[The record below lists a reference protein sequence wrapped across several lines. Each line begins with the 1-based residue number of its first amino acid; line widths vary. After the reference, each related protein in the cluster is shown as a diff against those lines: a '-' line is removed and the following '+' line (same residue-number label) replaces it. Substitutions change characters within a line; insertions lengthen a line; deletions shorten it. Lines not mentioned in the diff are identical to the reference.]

1 MAFIND
7 HYLKLAAG
15 YLFPE
20 IARRVTA
27 FADANPS
34 LKGRI
39 IRCGIGDVTEP
50 LPPAAI
56 AAMHAGVEELASR
69 DTFRG
74 YGPATGY
81 DFVREAIVQGDFRE
95 RGIAIEAD
103 EIFLSD
109 GSKPDASAFIEI
121 LAAGS
126 PAEGGN
132 RIAVCDPVYP
142 VYVDNNVMAGNT
154 GAALAGVEPTRGFEA
169 SSRVTGNAGINRFNA
184 EVAVGEGWLRVGPAM
199 STRMAGPPEAMAL
212 EAEFLARLKRAGH
225 WRARG
230 DRLRLLD
237 AAGAELL
244 SFHREAP
251 AVAP

>member
-1 MAFIND
+1 MRTRPLLSAFT
-7 HYLKLAAG
+7 LSCALAACASG
-15 YLFPE
+15 
-20 IARRVTA
+20 
-27 FADANPS
+27 
-34 LKGRI
+34 
-39 IRCGIGDVTEP
+39 
-50 LPPAAI
+50 PPAATVI
-56 AAMHAGVEELASR
+56 APDRAPEGPGAVARWTL
-69 DTFRG
+69 
-74 YGPATGY
+74 GPARIACVGVAPMECLQY
-81 DFVREAIVQGDFRE
+81 RDAPGGPWRAHHGALEGFELRPGDEVDLEVRFEAVERPPADGASQRVVVVRELE
-95 RGIAIEAD
+95 RRTLPGGALPVELTGTPWRLDAMP
-103 EIFLSD
+103 
-109 GSKPDASAFIEI
+109 GS
-121 LAAGS
+121 
-126 PAEGGN
+126 
-132 RIAVCDPVYP
+132 
-142 VYVDNNVMAGNT
+142 
-154 GAALAGVEPTRGFEA
+154 GAALAGVEPTLGFEA